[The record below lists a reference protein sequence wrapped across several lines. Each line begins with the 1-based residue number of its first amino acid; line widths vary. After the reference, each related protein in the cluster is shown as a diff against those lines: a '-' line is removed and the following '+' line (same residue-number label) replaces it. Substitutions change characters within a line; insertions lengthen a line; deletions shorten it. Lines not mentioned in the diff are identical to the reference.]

1 MGVKVQTIDSVEKL
15 KLELQ
20 KQPGLVVLYGGKD
33 CQVCHAL
40 KPKLVAA
47 ISERFPMMQLRYL
60 DCHQPTALCAQNGVM
75 SLPTVQV
82 YFEGQKSFEAV
93 RTFSVARVLAAI
105 ERPYQM
111 LFN

>member
-1 MGVKVQTIDSVEKL
+1 MQVVDSVEKL
-15 KLELQ
+15 KLEVQ

-60 DCHQPTALCAQNGVM
+60 DCHQPEARCAQNGVM

-93 RTFSVARVLAAI
+93 RTFSVATVSAAI
-105 ERPYQM
+105 ERPYQL
-111 LFN
+111 LFD